1 MKNKENVEGTEN
13 INNQTANSA
22 EEIDTQ
28 QDDDDA
34 QLQRLAASIRKI
46 LGARRARKQLAPEIP
61 CPDEESAEDS
71 SSDDRPVEWMMRLM
85 H

>member
-1 MKNKENVEGTEN
+1 MNTKENNEGTEN
-13 INNQTANSA
+13 IDNKTDTSA

-28 QDDDDA
+28 QDHEDA

-46 LGARRARKQLAPEIP
+46 LGARKARRHLAPEVP
-61 CPDEESAEDS
+61 C
-71 SSDDRPVEWMMRLM
+71 SDDVTSENDQSEDRPLEWMLRLM

>member
-1 MKNKENVEGTEN
+1 MKTKENNEGTEN
-13 INNQTANSA
+13 INAETAISN

-46 LGARRARKQLAPEIP
+46 LGARRARRQLAPEVP
-61 CPDEESAEDS
+61 CADDESAEDAA
-71 SSDDRPVEWMMRLM
+71 SDDRPVEWMMRLM